1 MDLYSCGNPR
11 ELKLIAHSWYEG
23 DPKVVEDFVHTQ
35 FSHKRIL
42 REWYALTMEE
52 IGDTHDYLG
61 SSQEFTFV
69 E

>member
-1 MDLYSCGNPR
+1 MAKDLNRRLSTLQCGNPR
-11 ELKLIAHSWYEG
+11 ELKLIAHFWYEG

-52 IGDTHDYLG
+52 RG
-61 SSQEFTFV
+61 
-69 E
+69 